1 MAINPSNAVAA
12 YQRLA
17 RQAGETAGMEPRSA
31 DPGGTFSDLVSK
43 ALGSAAEIGHKAES
57 MSAQAIAGKA
67 DLNEV
72 VQAVTNAEVTLQ
84 TVLAVRDRVIQAYQ
98 DIIRMPI

>member
-1 MAINPSNAVAA
+1 MAVDAVKAVAA
-12 YQRLA
+12 YA
-17 RQAGETAGMEPRSA
+17 KTATSAAAKGPVAGDPA
-31 DPGGTFSDLVSK
+31 DNFASLVRD
-43 ALGSAAEIGHKAES
+43 AAGSAIDTMKNSET
-57 MSAQAIAGKA
+57 MSAKAIAGKA

-84 TVLAVRDRVIQAYQ
+84 TVLAVRDKVIQAYQ